1 MPIPKGIA
9 IFNKYVTNR
18 LVLLFA
24 GWIPHL
30 AIVYHIGRTSGRI
43 YRTPILA
50 FLFEDGF
57 VFALTYG
64 RDVDWVKN
72 LIASDS
78 GILEYKGEK
87 IDIHNIRHASYDDMK
102 DVFPFWFR
110 LPLSIISVEH
120 CIIVERTSKTKDL
133 ASLSN

>member
-9 IFNKYVTNR
+9 VFNKYVTNR

-24 GWIPHL
+24 GWIPNL
-30 AIVYHIGRTSGRI
+30 AIVNHIGRTSDRI
-43 YRTPILA
+43 YRTPIMA
-50 FLFEDGF
+50 FKFEDGF

-87 IDIHNIRHASYDDMK
+87 IGIHNVRHTSYDDMK

-120 CIIVERTSKTKDL
+120 CITVERNTQNS
-133 ASLSN
+133 